1 MKRKLPDM
9 QRALD
14 TYLDRAAPLKYAQN
28 LEEQNNSVSSHLTY
42 EELSSDEKKMIRA
55 CIESQS
61 LRYYIEEAQNQN
73 KQFFQMKSRELIERE
88 KDDMVAAAQANLLF
102 QKLHMTR
109 EQILLKYPQVQ
120 ATNEEIHDEG
130 KNEEQDDKSQSEL
143 DSVKFSYQLNNEK
156 FQ

>member
-1 MKRKLPDM
+1 
-9 QRALD
+9 
-14 TYLDRAAPLKYAQN
+14 
-28 LEEQNNSVSSHLTY
+28 
-42 EELSSDEKKMIRA
+42 MIRA

-130 KNEEQDDKSQSEL
+130 KNDEQDDKSQSEL

-156 FQ
+156 FQQEDEKDDMEEPPNFQPDLNNLNLNMQQNDQFS